1 MGSAATYAR
10 RYALTAALGLVSG
23 DDDDGHAAGGALVT
37 TEQIEEIRLLVDA
50 AKGIDSFN
58 EKAFYGY
65 AGTEDLGLIP
75 AARFEDLRKALK
87 RKIGGAK

>member
-1 MGSAATYAR
+1 
-10 RYALTAALGLVSG
+10 VSG

-37 TEQIEEIRLLVDA
+37 TEQIEEIRLLFDA

-58 EKAFYGY
+58 VKAFYGWL
-65 AGTEDLGLIP
+65 GTDDLAMIP
-75 AARFEDLRKALK
+75 AARFADVCAALK